1 MKRGLPSISVPS
13 TSELSMALRA
23 ACMAAM
29 ADSKP
34 SAVEG
39 MVAGMAASAAAVL
52 W

>member
-1 MKRGLPSISVPS
+1 MKKKTMLLP
-13 TSELSMALRA
+13 LA

-34 SAVEG
+34 SVVEG